1 MVHQIK
7 EYDLGDL
14 VENFTYIRKPRL
26 KGIIVRCLG
35 FDKELNDFVYRIF
48 CYNTGKFESWTHQN
62 IKKI

>member
-1 MVHQIK
+1 MTRQIK

-26 KGIIVRCLG
+26 KGIIIRCLG